1 MQKKKSMYII
11 NVKRDFSEAS
21 EDELETLKHRILLS
35 ELCGKPVG
43 GDNVSFSYSS
53 SHQLELL
60 FLLSCF

>member
-1 MQKKKSMYII
+1 MDII

-21 EDELETLKHRILLS
+21 EEKLETHAHRILLS
-35 ELCGKPVG
+35 ELWGKPVG